1 MRKNYTKSFLFLLIF
16 GFSLSLFSQNEK
28 GVWTKTTNKNTR
40 NATLAFGKAFPSKAE
55 FYQLD
60 LGLLKSKLQSAPNRR
75 TNQGTSNLIIEFPN
89 SLGGFEAFRIKE
101 ASVMHEDLQ
110 ANFPNIRS
118 YVGTSVN
125 HPGRKI
131 RFSITPKGLH
141 TMTLG
146 NIEATEYIDPYMN
159 SEDTYMVYSKKDLP
173 VINDFVCEFE
183 DDSMDSNKNNVQSQ
197 FFNADDG
204 LLRDYRLALAST
216 IEYSEFHWMAAGLTV
231 LDSEA
236 DKKAAVLAAMVVTMT
251 RVNGIYEQDLSVTM
265 TLVPDNLDI
274 IYITSDSFDN
284 NNASTL
290 INQSQTV
297 ITSVIGTAN
306 YDIGHTFST
315 GGGGLAGLGVVC
327 NSTQKARGITGSPS
341 PVGDAY
347 DVDYVAHEIGH
358 QFGAPHTF
366 NGNTGNCAGS
376 NRTASNAYEP
386 GSGTTIMAYAGI
398 CAPQNIQSNS
408 DDYFHQK
415 SLQMMWD
422 VITTSANCAT
432 TTDTGNSA
440 PTSDAGSDY
449 LIPML
454 TPYKL
459 MGASTDVD
467 GIDTHTFTWEQYDLG
482 PAGVPTE
489 TTASGPMVRS
499 FKGTENPIRY
509 IPNLQDLYITN
520 GSTDWEKLSGVARDL
535 NFRLTVRDN
544 DEAGGQTAVDEMTAT
559 VTTSAGP
566 FLVTSQTE
574 DQLVWTPNET
584 ETVTWDVAGTTGN
597 GVNTAN
603 VNILLSTDGG
613 LTYGTILAANT
624 PNDGS
629 EAITVPNVS
638 APYCRIMVEAAGNIF
653 FSVNQKFFAVGDY
666 VYETVNVCE
675 DYTFNLDAAITE
687 SSDNSYPG
695 ISMTINDS
703 FTISDIKTHVDIT
716 HPNMGQVNVLFWFP
730 WSTALNTGIWYNET
744 SCTNADMDKWFGLDG
759 VDPTCST
766 NDDTEFTPYSLTNF
780 TDAVGENSA
789 GDWIVYFK
797 DVVVDGSGGTLN
809 TFTIQLC
816 SEDVAPVLST
826 ESFEINDLAVY
837 PNPNNGNFTV
847 KFRPTSS
854 QVGLEVFDIRGRQ
867 VFKNE
872 YTASGDFSETIQLN
886 NVQSGL
892 YLLNIMDGSKKV
904 TKKVIVN

>member
-60 LGLLKSKLQSAPNRR
+60 LGLLKSKLQSAPDRR
-75 TNQGTSNLIIEFPN
+75 TNQVTSNLIIEFPN

-146 NIEATEYIDPYMN
+146 NIEVTEYIDPYMN

-290 INQSQTV
+290 INQSQTI

-544 DEAGGQTAVDEMTAT
+544 DEVGGQTAVDEMTAT
-559 VTTSAGP
+559 VTTAAGP
-566 FLVTSQTE
+566 FLVTSQFE
-574 DQLVWTPNET
+574 EQLVWTPNQT

-629 EAITVPNVS
+629 EDIVVPNIS
-638 APYCRIMVEAAGNIF
+638 APYCRIMVEAVGNIF
-653 FSVNQKFFAVGDY
+653 FSVNQKFFAVGNY
-666 VYETVNVCE
+666 TYEEVDICE
-675 DYTFNLDAAITE
+675 DFTFNA
-687 SSDNSYPG
+687 G
-695 ISMTINDS
+695 ISVPESATQYSGYILGIDQSLTMTDVNIN
-703 FTISDIKTHVDIT
+703 VDIT
-716 HPNMGQVNVLFWFP
+716 TSNNGDLYYGIRYPFEVSGVHPLASAICDNTEDINVTFDDEGEAVDCSSINNGELVIP
-730 WSTALNTGIWYNET
+730 VDPLSTA
-744 SCTNADMDKWFGLDG
+744 DG
-759 VDPTCST
+759 EDS
-766 NDDTEFTPYSLTNF
+766 E
-780 TDAVGENSA
+780 
-789 GDWIVYFK
+789 GDWIFFIT
-797 DVVVDGSGGTLN
+797 DVNVGDGN
-809 TFTIQLC
+809 TSTWNSATITVCQ
-816 SEDVAPVLST
+816 STIEPVLSV
-826 ESFEINDLAVY
+826 ENFEIANALQVY
-837 PNPNNGNFTV
+837 PNPNNGQFTI
-847 KFRPTSS
+847 KFKSNTS
-854 QVGLEVFDIRGRQ
+854 QDIDVMVFDLRGRA
-867 VFKNE
+867 VFNQQIDNTGNIE
-872 YTASGDFSETIQLN
+872 QTIDLGK
-886 NVQSGL
+886 VQSGM
-892 YLLNIMDGSKKV
+892 YLLNITDGPQKV
-904 TKKVIVN
+904 TKKIIVN